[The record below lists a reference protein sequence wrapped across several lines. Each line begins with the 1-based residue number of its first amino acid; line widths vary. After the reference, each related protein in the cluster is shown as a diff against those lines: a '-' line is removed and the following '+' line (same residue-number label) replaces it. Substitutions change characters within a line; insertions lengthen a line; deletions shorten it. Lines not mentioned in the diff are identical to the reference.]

1 MNYTTDL
8 KRAARYST
16 KAFAAFALG
25 TDDDD
30 TMTDRERLLY
40 LWDAMSAA
48 FSAALLLNK
57 YDRCTVAL
65 DKLWFDAETLAV
77 SLENK

>member
-1 MNYTTDL
+1 MNYTTPL
-8 KRAARYST
+8 ERAARYSS

-30 TMTDRERLLY
+30 TMSDRERLMY
-40 LWDAMSAA
+40 LWEAMSAA
-48 FSAALLLNK
+48 FSAALIFNK

-65 DKLWFDAETLAV
+65 DKLWLDAETLAV
-77 SLENK
+77 ALENK